1 MSPMSESPK
10 ESPSSRVHP
19 KGLSS
24 DGPVKIRRAKRSVLI
39 ADFVADRV
47 ITLGGIAVLLAVLG
61 ILVFLVAE
69 VIPLFQGARITN
81 SQETT
86 LKGFSQTPAL
96 MAIDEQAALA
106 FGITSQGS
114 LFAFHTSSGSLL
126 NTPPWDFG
134 GLKPTAWAFSQ
145 DKETL
150 ALGFEDGT
158 VRTGTLKVISEQ
170 KRAQEIP
177 LNLRSLSDQDSTDNT
192 AIYRFSPSGE
202 VRVLKLEASLKE
214 PKRVSENGKAIL
226 GLDYRLGGTE
236 ERPTRSLVALDE
248 QMQIWLERV
257 ESKKNLLTGTLRES
271 VQTRSI
277 RVPATKNEGFH
288 LLLGGH
294 GNMVY
299 LISREG
305 ELFRFDAS
313 RPEGQELV
321 ERALL
326 SPQGVRITAAAF
338 LPGERSLVLGGSD
351 GSVGIWF
358 LVEKPHSNTQDGRA
372 VVLARKLS
380 PQGGAILGIE
390 PGIRGKTFVT
400 WDSKGELRVRHATS
414 MKNLA
419 AVSWRGD
426 PALKAALSPR
436 MDALVALGP
445 AGEAGFWSLF
455 GPHPET
461 SFATL
466 FGKMWYEGRSE
477 PEFVW
482 QSTGGTEDFEPKLS
496 LVPLIFGTLK
506 GTFYALLFAVPLA
519 LLGAI
524 YTSEFLSPGVRARV
538 KPVMELMASLPSV
551 ILGFV
556 AALVLAPVVES
567 WISSVLLTFLV
578 VPLGLLGCGYLFQ
591 VLPEEVTRRIGG
603 FGKLLLIALVV
614 GLWIW
619 VSFQMASIVERLFF
633 SGDLKA
639 WLRGGPGGV
648 LPPLSLALLPVG
660 VTLCA
665 FTVGRYLWPRSR
677 GGLGEAGRALAVLLL
692 GWILSSLGAWILDW
706 GGLDPRQG
714 LVGTYMQRN
723 TLVVAFAMGFAV
735 IPIIYT
741 LAEEALSGIPDHL
754 RAASLSCG
762 ATPWQTALW
771 VVLPTAASGVF
782 SAIMIGM
789 GRAVGET
796 MIVVMATGNTP
807 IIDINIFNG
816 FRALSANIAVELPEA
831 VKGGTLYR
839 VLFLTALVLFSMTF
853 LINTL
858 AELVRQRFRKRAAQL

>member
-1 MSPMSESPK
+1 MSELSKKFPSPR
-10 ESPSSRVHP
+10 ELPSGEP
-19 KGLSS
+19 A
-24 DGPVKIRRAKRSVLI
+24 KIRRAKRSVLI

-47 ITLGGIAVLLAVLG
+47 IKLGGIGVLLAVLG

-69 VIPLFQGARITN
+69 VIPLFQGARITR

-86 LKGFSQTPAL
+86 LKGFSQAPAL
-96 MAIDEQAALA
+96 MAIDEQAALV
-106 FGITSQGS
+106 FGMTSQGK

-126 NTPPWDFG
+126 DTPPWDLG

-145 DKETL
+145 DKESL

-158 VRTGTLKVISEQ
+158 VRIGTLKVVSEQ
-170 KRAQEIP
+170 KRAEEIP
-177 LNLRSLSDQDSTDNT
+177 SNLRSLSEQDRTDGR
-192 AIYRFSPSGE
+192 AIYRSSASGE
-202 VRVLKLEASLKE
+202 VKILKLEASLQE
-214 PKRVSENGKAIL
+214 PKKASNNGRAIL
-226 GLDYRLGGTE
+226 RLDYRMGGTE

-257 ESKKNLLTGTLRES
+257 ESKKNLLTGQLRES
-271 VQTRSI
+271 VQTRNI
-277 RVPATKNEGFH
+277 KVPGTKHVDFH

-294 GNMVY
+294 GSMVY
-299 LISREG
+299 LMSQEG

-358 LVEKPHSNTQDGRA
+358 LVERPQNDTKDGKA

-400 WDSKGELRVRHATS
+400 WDSRGELRVRHATS

-419 AVSWRGD
+419 SVFWRGA
-426 PALKAALSPR
+426 PEVKAALSPR
-436 MDALVALGP
+436 LDALVALG
-445 AGEAGFWSLF
+445 ATGEAGFWSLF
-455 GPHPET
+455 GNHPET

-466 FGKMWYEGRSE
+466 FGKIWYEGRSE

-482 QSTGGTEDFEPKLS
+482 QSSGGTEDFEPKLS

-524 YTSEFLSPGVRARV
+524 YTSEFLSPGVRSRV

-567 WISSVLLTFLV
+567 WICSVLVAFLV
-578 VPLGLLGCGYLFQ
+578 VPLGLLGGGYIFQ
-591 VLPEEVTRRIGG
+591 MLPEELTRRIGG
-603 FGKLLLIALVV
+603 LGKLVLIA
-614 GLWIW
+614 WIMGFWLW
-619 VSFQMASIVERLFF
+619 VSFQMGPLVERVFF
-633 SGDLKA
+633 SGDFKA
-639 WLRGGPGGV
+639 WLGGGPGGIF
-648 LPPLSLALLPVG
+648 LPLSLLLLPAG
-660 VTLCA
+660 TIACA
-665 FTVGRYLWPRSR
+665 LTVGKHLWPRSK
-677 GGLGEAGRALAVLLL
+677 GGLGEAGRAFSVLLL
-692 GWILSSLGAWILDW
+692 GGIASTLGAWILDW

-714 LVGTYMQRN
+714 LVGTYVQRN

-735 IPIIYT
+735 IPLIYT
-741 LAEEALSGIPDHL
+741 LAEEALSGVPDHL

-782 SAIMIGM
+782 SAVMIGM

-796 MIVVMATGNTP
+796 MIVVMAAGNTP
-807 IIDINIFNG
+807 IIDINLFNG

-853 LINTL
+853 IINTV
-858 AELVRQRFRKRAAQL
+858 AELVRQRFRKRASQL

>member
-1 MSPMSESPK
+1 MSEPGK
-10 ESPSSRVHP
+10 ESPSPGAPQREVPLVRSA
-19 KGLSS
+19 
-24 DGPVKIRRAKRSVLI
+24 KIRKAKRSVLI

-47 ITLGGIAVLLAVLG
+47 ITLGGIAVLLAVMG
-61 ILVFLVAE
+61 ILIFLVAE
-69 VIPLFQGARITN
+69 VIPLFQGARITS

-96 MAIDEQAALA
+96 MAIDEQAAMA
-106 FGITSQGS
+106 FGITSQGE

-126 NTPPWDFG
+126 NTPPWDLG

-158 VRTGTLKVISEQ
+158 VRIGTLKVVSEQ
-170 KRAQEIP
+170 KRGEEIP
-177 LNLRSLSDQDSTDNT
+177 SNLRSLSEQDRTDDT
-192 AIYRFSPSGE
+192 AIYRSSPSGG
-202 VRVLKLEASLKE
+202 VKILKLEASLQE
-214 PKRVSENGKAIL
+214 PKRLSNNGSGIL
-226 GLDYRLGGTE
+226 RLDYRLGGTE

-257 ESKKNLLTGTLRES
+257 EAKKNLLTGKLRES
-271 VQTRSI
+271 VETRSI
-277 RVPATKNEGFH
+277 KVPATKDGGFH

-294 GNMVY
+294 GSMVY
-299 LISREG
+299 LISQEG

-313 RPEGQELV
+313 RPQGQELV

-326 SPQGVRITAAAF
+326 SPQGVRITTAAF

-358 LVEKPHSNTQDGRA
+358 LVERPQSDTKDGRA

-400 WDSKGELRVRHATS
+400 WDSRGELRVRHATS

-419 AVSWRGD
+419 SVFWKAD
-426 PALKAALSPR
+426 PAVKAALSPR
-436 MDALVALGP
+436 LDALVALGP
-445 AGEAGFWSLF
+445 TGEAGFWSLF
-455 GPHPET
+455 GSHPET

-466 FGKMWYEGRSE
+466 FGKIWYEGRSE

-482 QSTGGTEDFEPKLS
+482 QSSGGTEDFEPKLS

-506 GTFYALLFAVPLA
+506 GTFYALMFAVPLA

-524 YTSEFLSPGVRARV
+524 YTSEFLSPGVRSRV

-567 WISSVLLTFLV
+567 WICSVLVAFLV
-578 VPLGLLGCGYLFQ
+578 VPLGLLGGGYVFQ
-591 VLPEEVTRRIGG
+591 MLPEGLTRRIGG
-603 FGKLLLIALVV
+603 VGKLAFIAWVM
-614 GLWIW
+614 GLWLW
-619 VSFQMASIVERLFF
+619 VAFQMGPFVERVFF
-633 SGDLKA
+633 SGDFKA
-639 WLRGGPGGV
+639 WLGGGPGGIF
-648 LPPLSLALLPVG
+648 PPLSLLLLPVG
-660 VTLCA
+660 TAACA
-665 FTVGRYLWPRSR
+665 FTVGKRLWPRNK
-677 GGLGEAGRALAVLLL
+677 GGLGEAGRALSVFLL
-692 GWILSSLGAWILDW
+692 GWIASTLGAWILDW

-714 LVGTYMQRN
+714 LVGTYVQRN

-735 IPIIYT
+735 IPLIYT
-741 LAEEALSGIPDHL
+741 LAEEALSGVPDHL

-782 SAIMIGM
+782 SAVMIGM

-796 MIVVMATGNTP
+796 MIVVMAAGNTP
-807 IIDINIFNG
+807 IIDINLFNG

-853 LINTL
+853 IINTV
-858 AELVRQRFRKRAAQL
+858 AELVRQRFRKRARQL